1 LETNSIRE
9 AAERLAVS
17 AKVVR
22 RLVAQG
28 TLSAH
33 KMPGAHGD
41 EWRVDAASL
50 AAYKATPAPPRPAS
64 PAVPAPTAAPAPAFD
79 REVESLREDNAFL
92 QRQVDSLGALL
103 SRTLDAPRPSA
114 PLPATIEIETEKPPS
129 APAPGVTAALQSSL
143 RLVSAPEVAAVELC
157 SVKLLWGRPVLW
169 RLIAREPADVATL
182 MDAILAPTAAWDAP
196 GEEVVFLWLRD
207 AAGEVLWGCACGPH
221 WFGAAFEDALRIVH
235 VERA

>member
-28 TLSAH
+28 TLRAI

-50 AAYKATPAPPRPAS
+50 AAYKASPSPPRPAS
-64 PAVPAPTAAPAPAFD
+64 PSVPAHTEAPAPALH
-79 REVESLREDNAFL
+79 RELDSLREDKAFL
-92 QRQVDSLGALL
+92 QKQVDSLGALL
-103 SRTLDAPRPSA
+103 SRALDAPRPA
-114 PLPATIEIETEKPPS
+114 PPHAASTETDAEQPPS
-129 APAPGVTAALQSSL
+129 SPAPSVTAALQSSL

-207 AAGEVLWGCACGPH
+207 AVGEVLWGCACGPH
-221 WFGAAFEDALRIVH
+221 WFGAAFEDALRVVH